1 MFLVAVMGE
10 LDTALSVTAKMRSV
24 DKDSL
29 TLTLNKENTMNAL
42 DQALAELESEID
54 TPATPTA
61 VADAEVIEVVA
72 VVDAEK
78 APEVAVV
85 DELADLEEIL
95 GIDAEAAPA
104 AVVETETPA
113 DTINSDLDALEELLG
128 EETPVAT
135 DAVTLEAVEQELHLA
150 ETREMLYE
158 ATSPDA
164 VGAVDLTP
172 ADPAK
177 GEAKPAPKPVKM
189 KSRAHGASKPSA
201 ALIARLG
208 SVEAVETHLRIDAS
222 DSELSTKDLT
232 DLLKERMASL
242 DTLPKKVGEKAVNLI
257 AHLAGNSKLSCYTE
271 IALEM
276 LLETGELSS
285 KALYDRYKAR
295 PYSEGTSRSQCG
307 QLMQLLPAMGIAERP
322 TPGTLTL
329 VKDSP
334 LANVLREAMKAA
346 A

>member
-1 MFLVAVMGE
+1 
-10 LDTALSVTAKMRSV
+10 
-24 DKDSL
+24 
-29 TLTLNKENTMNAL
+29 MNAL
-42 DQALAELESEID
+42 DQALAELESELD
-54 TPATPTA
+54 PTAAVSDAA
-61 VADAEVIEVVA
+61 VADADVIETTPVVE
-72 VVDAEK
+72 VEE
-78 APEVAVV
+78 APEVATVEEPAASTPV
-85 DELADLEEIL
+85 DELADLEAML
-95 GIDAEAAPA
+95 GIDADAVPEAVVAAADAPA
-104 AVVETETPA
+104 ETPDDA
-113 DTINSDLDALEELLG
+113 INSDLDALEALLG
-128 EETPVAT
+128 EDIPSVTEA

-150 ETREMLYE
+150 ETREELYE
-158 ATSPDA
+158 DTAPDA
-164 VGAVDLTP
+164 VGAVDLTA
-172 ADPAK
+172 ADATK
-177 GEAKPAPKPVKM
+177 GETKPAKPVKM

-208 SVEAVETHLRIDAS
+208 SVEAVETHLRIEAG

-232 DLLKERMASL
+232 ELLKERMASL

-322 TPGTLTL
+322 TSGSLTL

-334 LANVLREAMKAA
+334 MANALREAMKAA

>member
-1 MFLVAVMGE
+1 
-10 LDTALSVTAKMRSV
+10 
-24 DKDSL
+24 
-29 TLTLNKENTMNAL
+29 MNAL
-42 DQALAELESEID
+42 DQALAELEADID
-54 TPATPTA
+54 AAVPPAAA
-61 VADAEVIEVVA
+61 VAEEVIEVVA
-72 VVDAEK
+72 
-78 APEVAVV
+78 EVTTEASLPPV
-85 DELADLEEIL
+85 DELADLEAML
-95 GIDAEAAPA
+95 GIDAEAVPE
-104 AVVETETPA
+104 AVAVATTATPA
-113 DTINSDLDALEELLG
+113 DAINSDLDALEALLS
-128 EETPVAT
+128 EDTPAVTDA

-172 ADPAK
+172 ADPSK
-177 GEAKPAPKPVKM
+177 DEPKPASKPVKM
-189 KSRAHGASKPSA
+189 KARAHGASKPSA

-222 DSELSTKDLT
+222 DGELSTKDLT
-232 DLLKERMASL
+232 ELLKERMTSL

-257 AHLAGNSKLSCYTE
+257 AHLAGSSKLSCYTE

>member
-1 MFLVAVMGE
+1 
-10 LDTALSVTAKMRSV
+10 
-24 DKDSL
+24 
-29 TLTLNKENTMNAL
+29 MNAL
-42 DQALAELESEID
+42 DQALAELESELD
-54 TPATPTA
+54 PTAA
-61 VADAEVIEVVA
+61 VADADVIETTPVVE
-72 VVDAEK
+72 VEE
-78 APEVAVV
+78 APEVATVEEPAASTPV
-85 DELADLEEIL
+85 DELADLEAML
-95 GIDAEAAPA
+95 GIDADAVPEAVVAAADAPA
-104 AVVETETPA
+104 ETPDDA
-113 DTINSDLDALEELLG
+113 INSDLDALEALLG
-128 EETPVAT
+128 EDIPSVTEA

-150 ETREMLYE
+150 ETREELYE
-158 ATSPDA
+158 DTAPDA
-164 VGAVDLTP
+164 VGAVDLTA
-172 ADPAK
+172 ADATK
-177 GEAKPAPKPVKM
+177 GETKPAKPVKM

-208 SVEAVETHLRIDAS
+208 SVEAVETHLRIEAG

-232 DLLKERMASL
+232 ELLKERMASL

-322 TPGTLTL
+322 TSGSLTL

-334 LANVLREAMKAA
+334 MANALREAMKAA

>member
-1 MFLVAVMGE
+1 
-10 LDTALSVTAKMRSV
+10 
-24 DKDSL
+24 
-29 TLTLNKENTMNAL
+29 MNAL
-42 DQALAELESEID
+42 DQALAELESELD
-54 TPATPTA
+54 FTAAVSDAA
-61 VADAEVIEVVA
+61 VADADVIETTPVVE
-72 VVDAEK
+72 VAE
-78 APEVAVV
+78 APEVATVEEPAASTPV
-85 DELADLEEIL
+85 DELADLEAML
-95 GIDAEAAPA
+95 GIDADAAPE
-104 AVVETETPA
+104 AVVAAADAPAETPV
-113 DTINSDLDALEELLG
+113 DTINSDLDALEALLG
-128 EETPVAT
+128 EDIPSVTEA

-150 ETREMLYE
+150 ETREELYE
-158 ATSPDA
+158 DTAPDA
-164 VGAVDLTP
+164 VGAVDLTA
-172 ADPAK
+172 ADATK
-177 GEAKPAPKPVKM
+177 GETKLAKPVKM

-222 DSELSTKDLT
+222 DSSLSTKDLT
-232 DLLKERMASL
+232 ELLKERMSSL

-322 TPGTLTL
+322 TSGSLTL

-334 LANVLREAMKAA
+334 MANALREAMKAA

>member
-1 MFLVAVMGE
+1 
-10 LDTALSVTAKMRSV
+10 
-24 DKDSL
+24 
-29 TLTLNKENTMNAL
+29 MNAL
-42 DQALAELESEID
+42 DQALAELESELD
-54 TPATPTA
+54 PTAA
-61 VADAEVIEVVA
+61 VADADVIETTPVVE
-72 VVDAEK
+72 VEE
-78 APEVAVV
+78 APEVATVEEPAASTPV
-85 DELADLEEIL
+85 DELADLEAML
-95 GIDAEAAPA
+95 GIDADAVPEAVVAAADAPA
-104 AVVETETPA
+104 ETPDDA
-113 DTINSDLDALEELLG
+113 INSDLDALEALLG
-128 EETPVAT
+128 EDIPSVTEA

-150 ETREMLYE
+150 ETREELYE
-158 ATSPDA
+158 DTAPDA
-164 VGAVDLTP
+164 VGAVDLTA
-172 ADPAK
+172 ADATK
-177 GEAKPAPKPVKM
+177 GETKPAKPVKM

-208 SVEAVETHLRIDAS
+208 SVEAVETHLRIEAG

-232 DLLKERMASL
+232 ELLKERMASL

-322 TPGTLTL
+322 TSGSLTL

-334 LANVLREAMKAA
+334 MANALREAMKATA
-346 A
+346 

>member
-1 MFLVAVMGE
+1 
-10 LDTALSVTAKMRSV
+10 
-24 DKDSL
+24 
-29 TLTLNKENTMNAL
+29 MNAL
-42 DQALAELESEID
+42 DQALAELEADID
-54 TPATPTA
+54 AAVLPAAA
-61 VADAEVIEVVA
+61 VAEEVIEVVA
-72 VVDAEK
+72 
-78 APEVAVV
+78 EVTTEASLPPV
-85 DELADLEEIL
+85 DELADLEAML
-95 GIDAEAAPA
+95 GIDAEAVPEAVAVATTDAPA
-104 AVVETETPA
+104 DA
-113 DTINSDLDALEELLG
+113 INSDLDALEALLS
-128 EETPVAT
+128 EDTPAVTDA

-164 VGAVDLTP
+164 VGAVDLSP
-172 ADPAK
+172 ADPSK
-177 GEAKPAPKPVKM
+177 DEPKPASKPVKM
-189 KSRAHGASKPSA
+189 KARAHGASKPSA

-222 DSELSTKDLT
+222 DGELSTKDLT
-232 DLLKERMASL
+232 ELLKERMTSL

-257 AHLAGNSKLSCYTE
+257 AHLAGSSKLSCYTE

>member
-1 MFLVAVMGE
+1 
-10 LDTALSVTAKMRSV
+10 
-24 DKDSL
+24 
-29 TLTLNKENTMNAL
+29 MNAL
-42 DQALAELESEID
+42 DQALAELESELD
-54 TPATPTA
+54 FTA
-61 VADAEVIEVVA
+61 AVSDAAVSDADVIETTPVVE
-72 VVDAEK
+72 VEE
-78 APEVAVV
+78 APEVATVEEPAASTPV
-85 DELADLEEIL
+85 DELADLEAML
-95 GIDAEAAPA
+95 GIDADAVPEAVVAAADAPA
-104 AVVETETPA
+104 ETPDDA
-113 DTINSDLDALEELLG
+113 INSDLDALEALLG
-128 EETPVAT
+128 EDIPSVTEA

-150 ETREMLYE
+150 ETREELYE
-158 ATSPDA
+158 DTAPDA
-164 VGAVDLTP
+164 VGAVDLTA
-172 ADPAK
+172 ADATK
-177 GEAKPAPKPVKM
+177 GETKPAKPVKM

-208 SVEAVETHLRIDAS
+208 SVEAVETHLRIEAG

-232 DLLKERMASL
+232 ELLKERMASL

-322 TPGTLTL
+322 TTGSLTL

-334 LANVLREAMKAA
+334 MANALREAMKSAA
-346 A
+346 

>member
-1 MFLVAVMGE
+1 
-10 LDTALSVTAKMRSV
+10 
-24 DKDSL
+24 
-29 TLTLNKENTMNAL
+29 MNAL
-42 DQALAELESEID
+42 DQALAELESDID
-54 TPATPTA
+54 TPAAPTA
-61 VADAEVIEVVA
+61 VADDVIEVVD
-72 VVDAEK
+72 VV
-78 APEVAVV
+78 EVAEPPAAV
-85 DELADLEEIL
+85 DELADLEAML
-95 GIDAEAAPA
+95 GIDAEAVPEAVAVA
-104 AVVETETPA
+104 ATDPSV
-113 DTINSDLDALEELLG
+113 DTINSDLDALEALLS
-128 EETPVAT
+128 EDTPAVTDA

-164 VGAVDLTP
+164 AGAVDLTP
-172 ADPAK
+172 ADPSK
-177 GEAKPAPKPVKM
+177 DEPKPTSKPVKM
-189 KSRAHGASKPSA
+189 KARAHGASKPSA

-222 DSELSTKDLT
+222 DGELSTKDLT
-232 DLLKERMASL
+232 ELLKERMTSL

-257 AHLAGNSKLSCYTE
+257 AHLAGSSKLSCYTE

-322 TPGTLTL
+322 TPSTLTL

>member
-1 MFLVAVMGE
+1 
-10 LDTALSVTAKMRSV
+10 
-24 DKDSL
+24 
-29 TLTLNKENTMNAL
+29 MNAL
-42 DQALAELESEID
+42 DQALADLESELD
-54 TPATPTA
+54 TTAA
-61 VADAEVIEVVA
+61 VADADVIETTSVVE
-72 VVDAEK
+72 VAE
-78 APEVAVV
+78 APEVATVEEPAASTPV
-85 DELADLEEIL
+85 DELADLEAML
-95 GIDAEAAPA
+95 GIDADAVPEAVVAAADAPA
-104 AVVETETPA
+104 ETSAETPV
-113 DTINSDLDALEELLG
+113 DTINSDLDALEALLG
-128 EETPVAT
+128 EDIPSVTEA

-150 ETREMLYE
+150 ETREELYE
-158 ATSPDA
+158 DTAPDA
-164 VGAVDLTP
+164 VGAVDLTA
-172 ADPAK
+172 ADAPK
-177 GEAKPAPKPVKM
+177 GETKPAKPVKM

-208 SVEAVETHLRIDAS
+208 SVEAVETHLRIEAG

-232 DLLKERMASL
+232 ELLKERMASL

-322 TPGTLTL
+322 TSGSLTL

-334 LANVLREAMKAA
+334 MANALREAMKAA

>member
-1 MFLVAVMGE
+1 
-10 LDTALSVTAKMRSV
+10 
-24 DKDSL
+24 
-29 TLTLNKENTMNAL
+29 MNAL
-42 DQALAELESEID
+42 DQALAELEADID
-54 TPATPTA
+54 AAVPPAAA
-61 VADAEVIEVVA
+61 VAEEVIEVVA
-72 VVDAEK
+72 
-78 APEVAVV
+78 EVTTEASLPPV
-85 DELADLEEIL
+85 DELADLEAML
-95 GIDAEAAPA
+95 GIDAEAVPE
-104 AVVETETPA
+104 AVAVATTDTPA
-113 DTINSDLDALEELLG
+113 DAINSDLDALEALLS
-128 EETPVAT
+128 EDTPAVTDA

-172 ADPAK
+172 ADPSK
-177 GEAKPAPKPVKM
+177 DEPKPASKPVKM
-189 KSRAHGASKPSA
+189 KARAHGASKPSA

-222 DSELSTKDLT
+222 DGELSTKDLT
-232 DLLKERMASL
+232 ELLKERMTSL

-257 AHLAGNSKLSCYTE
+257 AHLAGSSKLSCYTE

>member
-1 MFLVAVMGE
+1 
-10 LDTALSVTAKMRSV
+10 
-24 DKDSL
+24 
-29 TLTLNKENTMNAL
+29 MNAL
-42 DQALAELESEID
+42 DQALAELESDID
-54 TPATPTA
+54 TPAAPTA
-61 VADAEVIEVVA
+61 VADDVIEVVD
-72 VVDAEK
+72 VV
-78 APEVAVV
+78 EVAEPPAAV
-85 DELADLEEIL
+85 DELADLEAML
-95 GIDAEAAPA
+95 GIDAEAVPEAVAVA
-104 AVVETETPA
+104 ATDPSV
-113 DTINSDLDALEELLG
+113 DTINSDLDALEALLS
-128 EETPVAT
+128 EDTPAVTDA

-164 VGAVDLTP
+164 AGAVDLTP
-172 ADPAK
+172 ADPSK
-177 GEAKPAPKPVKM
+177 DEPKPTSKPVKM
-189 KSRAHGASKPSA
+189 KARAHGASKPSA

-222 DSELSTKDLT
+222 DGELSTKDLT
-232 DLLKERMASL
+232 ELLKERMTSL

-322 TPGTLTL
+322 TSGSLTL

-334 LANVLREAMKAA
+334 MANALREAMKAA

>member
-1 MFLVAVMGE
+1 
-10 LDTALSVTAKMRSV
+10 
-24 DKDSL
+24 
-29 TLTLNKENTMNAL
+29 MNAL
-42 DQALAELESEID
+42 DQALAELESELD
-54 TPATPTA
+54 TPAAPAA
-61 VADAEVIEVVA
+61 VTDADVIETAPVVE
-72 VVDAEK
+72 VAET
-78 APEVAVV
+78 PEVATVEEPAASTPV
-85 DELADLEEIL
+85 DELADLEAML
-95 GIDAEAAPA
+95 GIDADAVPEAVVAAADAPA
-104 AVVETETPA
+104 ETSTETPV
-113 DTINSDLDALEELLG
+113 DTINSDLDALEALLG
-128 EETPVAT
+128 EDIPSVTEA

-150 ETREMLYE
+150 ETREELYE
-158 ATSPDA
+158 DTAPDA
-164 VGAVDLTP
+164 VGAVDLTA
-172 ADPAK
+172 ADAPK
-177 GEAKPAPKPVKM
+177 GETKPAKPVKM

-208 SVEAVETHLRIDAS
+208 SVEAVETHLRIEAG

-232 DLLKERMASL
+232 ELLKERMASL

-322 TPGTLTL
+322 TSGSLTL

-334 LANVLREAMKAA
+334 MANALREAMKAA

>member
-1 MFLVAVMGE
+1 
-10 LDTALSVTAKMRSV
+10 
-24 DKDSL
+24 
-29 TLTLNKENTMNAL
+29 MNAL
-42 DQALAELESEID
+42 DQALAELESELD
-54 TPATPTA
+54 TPAA
-61 VADAEVIEVVA
+61 VADADVIETTPVVE
-72 VVDAEK
+72 VAE
-78 APEVAVV
+78 APEVATVEEPAASTPV
-85 DELADLEEIL
+85 DELADLEAML
-95 GIDAEAAPA
+95 GIDADAVPEAVVAAADAPA
-104 AVVETETPA
+104 ETPV
-113 DTINSDLDALEELLG
+113 DTINSDLDALEALLG
-128 EETPVAT
+128 EDIPSVTEA

-150 ETREMLYE
+150 ETREELYE
-158 ATSPDA
+158 DTAPDA
-164 VGAVDLTP
+164 VGAVDLTA
-172 ADPAK
+172 ADATK
-177 GEAKPAPKPVKM
+177 GETKPAKPVKM

-208 SVEAVETHLRIDAS
+208 SVEAVETHLRIEAG

-232 DLLKERMASL
+232 ELLKERMASL

-322 TPGTLTL
+322 TTGSLTL

-334 LANVLREAMKAA
+334 MANAIRGAMKSAA
-346 A
+346 

>member
-1 MFLVAVMGE
+1 
-10 LDTALSVTAKMRSV
+10 
-24 DKDSL
+24 
-29 TLTLNKENTMNAL
+29 MNAL
-42 DQALAELESEID
+42 DQALAELESELD
-54 TPATPTA
+54 TPAA
-61 VADAEVIEVVA
+61 VADADVIETTPVVE
-72 VVDAEK
+72 VAE
-78 APEVAVV
+78 APEVATVEEPAASTPV
-85 DELADLEEIL
+85 DELADLEAML
-95 GIDAEAAPA
+95 GIDADAVPEAVVAAADAPA
-104 AVVETETPA
+104 ETPV
-113 DTINSDLDALEELLG
+113 DTINSDLDALEALLG
-128 EETPVAT
+128 EDIPSVTEA

-150 ETREMLYE
+150 ETREELYE
-158 ATSPDA
+158 DTAPDA
-164 VGAVDLTP
+164 VGAVDLTA
-172 ADPAK
+172 ADATK
-177 GEAKPAPKPVKM
+177 GETKLAKPVKM

-222 DSELSTKDLT
+222 DSSLSTKDLT
-232 DLLKERMASL
+232 ELLKERMSSL

-322 TPGTLTL
+322 TSGSLTL

-334 LANVLREAMKAA
+334 MANALREAMKAA

>member
-1 MFLVAVMGE
+1 
-10 LDTALSVTAKMRSV
+10 
-24 DKDSL
+24 
-29 TLTLNKENTMNAL
+29 MNAL
-42 DQALAELESEID
+42 DQALADLESEIE
-54 TPATPTA
+54 TPAAAA
-61 VADAEVIEVVA
+61 VAPVIEVET
-72 VVDAEK
+72 VVDVV
-78 APEVAVV
+78 EVEPVATLV
-85 DELADLEEIL
+85 DELADLEAIL
-95 GIDAEAAPA
+95 GLDAEAVPD
-104 AVVETETPA
+104 AVVETVTDAVVETVTDAPA
-113 DTINSDLDALEELLG
+113 ADAINSDLDDLEALLG
-128 EETPVAT
+128 DETPPAT
-135 DAVTLEAVEQELHLA
+135 DSVTLEAVELELQLA
-150 ETREMLYE
+150 ETRESLY
-158 ATSPDA
+158 ASTSPDA
-164 VGAVDLTP
+164 AGAVDLTA
-172 ADPAK
+172 ADAP
-177 GEAKPAPKPVKM
+177 KPAAKPVKM

-222 DSELSTKDLT
+222 DSSLSTKDLT
-232 DLLKERMASL
+232 ELLKERMSSL

-257 AHLAGNSKLSCYTE
+257 AHLAGSSKLSCYTE

-322 TPGTLTL
+322 TSGSLTL

-334 LANVLREAMKAA
+334 MANALREAMKAA